1 MPQLLKNNHI
11 EIQMH
16 LPAENYCFSRF
27 DWTGKI
33 TTLKYKGLFITGGE
47 TKEGDP
53 ENELGKGFYNE
64 FGIESPLGFSETPI
78 GGWFHKIGVG
88 LLKKEDSRY
97 QPGKKYQI
105 KPATFK
111 ISQGLNRIF
120 ICCTS
125 EAINGY
131 SYVLEKNILLLENGF
146 RIDYKLQN
154 TGIKKIV
161 TDEYVHNFMAIDK
174 DPIGRN
180 YSLEFPFQL
189 QPEHFIE
196 TVNPEQ
202 KVQFGDSE
210 ITFTDTID
218 ETFFFSNLSGAQRV
232 RAQWE
237 LKNRKNKLIIRETG
251 NFKTNKVNL
260 WGTKQVISPELFFT
274 IDLATSTSVAWSRK
288 FELLE
293 TK

>member
-1 MPQLLKNNHI
+1 MPQLLKNN
-11 EIQMH
+11 QLVLLVD
-16 LPAENYCFSRF
+16 LPSENYCFSRF

-33 TTLKYKGLFITGGE
+33 TTLKYKGLFVTGSE
-47 TKEGDP
+47 TNEGDP
-53 ENELGKGFYNE
+53 THVLGKGFYNE

-88 LLKKEDSRY
+88 LLKKEDSLY

-120 ICCTS
+120 IRCTS

-154 TGIKKIV
+154 NGTKKIV

-189 QPEHFIE
+189 QPTHFIE

-202 KVQFGDSE
+202 KVQFGDSK

-218 ETFFFSNLSGAQRV
+218 ETFFFSNLSGANRV
-232 RAQWE
+232 RAQWK
-237 LKNRKNKLIIRETG
+237 LKNRKNKLTIRETG

-260 WGTKQVISPELFFT
+260 WGTKHVMSPELFFG
-274 IDLATSTSVAWSRK
+274 IDLAANTSVAWSRK

>member
-1 MPQLLKNNHI
+1 MPQLLKNN
-11 EIQMH
+11 QLVLQVD
-16 LPAENYCFSRF
+16 LPSENYCFSRF

-33 TTLKYKGLFITGGE
+33 TTLKYKGLFVTGSE
-47 TKEGDP
+47 TNEGDP
-53 ENELGKGFYNE
+53 THVLGKGFYNE

-88 LLKKEDSRY
+88 LLKKEDSLY

-120 ICCTS
+120 IRCTS

-154 TGIKKIV
+154 TGTKKIV

-260 WGTKQVISPELFFT
+260 WGTKHVMSPELFFG
-274 IDLATSTSVAWSRK
+274 IDLAANTSVAWSRK